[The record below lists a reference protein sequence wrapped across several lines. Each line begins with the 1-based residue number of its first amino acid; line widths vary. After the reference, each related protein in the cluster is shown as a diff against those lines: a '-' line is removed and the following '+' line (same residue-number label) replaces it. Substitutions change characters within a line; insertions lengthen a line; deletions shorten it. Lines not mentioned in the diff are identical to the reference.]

1 MCHKRW
7 ARFFNNLTSNTAAIK
22 FPLQDFPCSRN
33 EESSATE
40 EYSYKAS
47 RAEGQIWRL
56 LTTGVGK
63 NATDGQCEK

>member
-1 MCHKRW
+1 VPQTLGSL
-7 ARFFNNLTSNTAAIK
+7 FQQFNKQYSGNKISLAGLPMQQKQGT
-22 FPLQDFPCSRN
+22 
-33 EESSATE
+33 SATE